1 MGFLIDSAV
10 LIAVERE
17 RISLDKITAD
27 LTDHPLAMSAI
38 TASELLHGVHR
49 AKEAPIRHKRA
60 NFVDY
65 LLGLFPVIPVD
76 LEVARIHAVLWAGLA
91 ERGEQIG
98 AHDLLIAAT
107 ARSLNYGVVTFYVRE
122 FERIPNLTI
131 YNPAAS

>member
-10 LIAVERE
+10 LIAAERE
-17 RISLDKITAD
+17 RISLDKLTAD
-27 LTDHPLAMSAI
+27 LADHPLAISAI

-49 AKEAPIRHKRA
+49 AKEVSTRHKRA
-60 NFVDY
+60 AFVDY
-65 LLGLFPVIPVD
+65 LLNLFPVIPVD

-107 ARSLNYGVVTFYVRE
+107 ARSLDYGVVTFNVRE
-122 FERIPNLTI
+122 FERIADLTV
-131 YNPAAS
+131 YTPVSF